1 MGGALIDRTMRAD
14 DEAAA
19 KKYAQELREMNN
31 VAPLGAVQLTVLAMV
46 RKWASLVGV
55 ANVPRNAE
63 QIVTRLE
70 SEAGVDT
77 YAHIRRCTAADL
89 VEMCGMKKWDAVL
102 LKEFFGSTMRSG
114 RRDHAATPFLHSF
127 YHFPFKLTSRT
138 HVLDRSCPETP
149 DHSQPSPRPHT

>member
-1 MGGALIDRTMRAD
+1 MRAD

-46 RKWASLVGV
+46 RKWASLMGV

-63 QIVTRLE
+63 QIATRLE

-89 VEMCGMKKWDAVL
+89 VEMCGSRMKKWDAVL
-102 LKEFFGSTMRSG
+102 LKEFFGARCG
-114 RRDHAATPFLHSF
+114 RDEETTPPPPSFIHSII
-127 YHFPFKLTSRT
+127 S
-138 HVLDRSCPETP
+138 
-149 DHSQPSPRPHT
+149 HSN